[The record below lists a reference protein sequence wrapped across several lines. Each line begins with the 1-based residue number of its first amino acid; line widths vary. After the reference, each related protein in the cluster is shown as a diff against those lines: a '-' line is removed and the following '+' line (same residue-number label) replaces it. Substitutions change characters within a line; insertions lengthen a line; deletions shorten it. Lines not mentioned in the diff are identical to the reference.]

1 MKKAVQKN
9 RSNNRRIFFKELAP
23 CKSLTGLSVKAVLSG
38 RTDTRLRSNE

>member
-23 CKSLTGLSVKAVLSG
+23 CKSLTGPYVKAVLSEI
-38 RTDTRLRSNE
+38 TDTRMRSNE